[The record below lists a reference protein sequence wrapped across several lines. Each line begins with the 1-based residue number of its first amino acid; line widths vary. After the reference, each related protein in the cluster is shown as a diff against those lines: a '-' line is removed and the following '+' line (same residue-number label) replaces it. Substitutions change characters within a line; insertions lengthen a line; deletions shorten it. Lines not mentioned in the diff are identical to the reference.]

1 MKRGR
6 CFTWQGRSKERFEHR
21 GPEKV
26 KKRAWK
32 MEEGR
37 ARRRHWPAWGPPEAG
52 ARVCED
58 PCGYR
63 RAEERWAGGDLRE
76 ATAGRPDA
84 TRPCQPF

>member
-1 MKRGR
+1 MLGRWRKGVPGGGTGLRG
-6 CFTWQGRSKERFEHR
+6 
-21 GPEKV
+21 
-26 KKRAWK
+26 
-32 MEEGR
+32 
-37 ARRRHWPAWGPPEAG
+37 GPPEAG

-84 TRPCQPF
+84 ARPCQPF